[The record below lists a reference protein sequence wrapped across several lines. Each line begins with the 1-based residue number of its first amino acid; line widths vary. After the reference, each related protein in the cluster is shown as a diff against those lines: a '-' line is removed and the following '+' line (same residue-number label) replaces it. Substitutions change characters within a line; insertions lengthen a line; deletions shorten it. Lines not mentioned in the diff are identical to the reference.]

1 MSWEKIL
8 THGNLSSGT
17 TAGGILSDGT
27 NVLSNASWNGN
38 LISDGDAVALG
49 FKRVNGVAQWSLI
62 SDLGDASTSSTLD
75 DLESSL
81 GAYIDGTSTWVAPT
95 GTNYI
100 NTATDMS
107 DAISKLDTQV
117 KAATDAAAAGGFDAP
132 GGTLANDMMVWNLD
146 PAGDGSLPAGYVVE
160 SRANF
165 LNGMMADDATL
176 SALSTEVDGSL
187 NNSGTYVYTYNQSS
201 NTWSETDTTNWDN
214 AVSWGDHALEGY
226 LTSETFTSLVQDGS
240 PQLGGQLDANGQSI
254 DMGTNTITDAK
265 VGNWDTAYGWD
276 NHANYNYADATQVGT
291 DIATAVDAI
300 TGVPSQT
307 FTIQDGATADGD
319 KIKLVA
325 AGSSKLEVKTAGN
338 ATATLSVNDLELT
351 GSTPIVFDGEAIV
364 GGEFASVNTG
374 FDFNA
379 DGGYSGLIA
388 LTNGMGLQV
397 KRDHGDT
404 GGSDIIDGAKLAWKE
419 QDAQSTGKHGSWTAS
434 IIYSD
439 PNATQEY
446 EYQAPLST
454 VLQAGHMNFP
464 ENQTSTN
471 PNGDANAGL
480 GGDLTGVQVH
490 LASSADVG
498 SFYIGSDD
506 SVWIKTS

>member
-1 MSWEKIL
+1 
-8 THGNLSSGT
+8 
-17 TAGGILSDGT
+17 
-27 NVLSNASWNGN
+27 
-38 LISDGDAVALG
+38 
-49 FKRVNGVAQWSLI
+49 
-62 SDLGDASTSSTLD
+62 
-75 DLESSL
+75 
-81 GAYIDGTSTWVAPT
+81 
-95 GTNYI
+95 
-100 NTATDMS
+100 
-107 DAISKLDTQV
+107 
-117 KAATDAAAAGGFDAP
+117 
-132 GGTLANDMMVWNLD
+132 
-146 PAGDGSLPAGYVVE
+146 
-160 SRANF
+160 
-165 LNGMMADDATL
+165 
-176 SALSTEVDGSL
+176 
-187 NNSGTYVYTYNQSS
+187 
-201 NTWSETDTTNWDN
+201 
-214 AVSWGDHALEGY
+214 
-226 LTSETFTSLVQDGS
+226 
-240 PQLGGQLDANGQSI
+240 QLDANGQSI

-446 EYQAPLST
+446 EYQAPLS
-454 VLQAGHMNFP
+454 
-464 ENQTSTN
+464 
-471 PNGDANAGL
+471 
-480 GGDLTGVQVH
+480 
-490 LASSADVG
+490 
-498 SFYIGSDD
+498 
-506 SVWIKTS
+506 